1 MWRGWLV
8 MIQSGYHIRARPRR
22 QKLSGRMKLAIA
34 GIVLGL
40 ILIYISPWLGVAV
53 IVLAIGIPVG
63 MYLAL
68 DPSQRRRLKGIQR
81 RRQIGD

>member
-1 MWRGWLV
+1 
-8 MIQSGYHIRARPRR
+8 
-22 QKLSGRMKLAIA
+22 MKLAIA

-40 ILIYISPWLGVAV
+40 ILFLVSPWLAIAV

-68 DPSQRRRLKGIQR
+68 DPSQRRRLKDMQR
-81 RRQIGD
+81 RRQIGS

>member
-1 MWRGWLV
+1 
-8 MIQSGYHIRARPRR
+8 
-22 QKLSGRMKLAIA
+22 MKLAIA

-40 ILIYISPWLGVAV
+40 ILFLVSPWLAIAV

-68 DPSQRRRLKGIQR
+68 DPSQRRRLKDVQR
-81 RRQIGD
+81 RRQIGG